1 MATIKKINH
10 IGIAVEDM
18 QAALPFW
25 QEVMGIQLDHQ
36 EENLDHTSQIA
47 FLPVGESDLEL
58 VAPITPESGM
68 AKFLSEHGGGG
79 GGRGGGGIHH
89 ICFEVDDIVGMLANL
104 KAAGV
109 RLINETPQQMEG
121 RLMAFVHPKSTG
133 GILIEFYELTK

>member
-25 QEVMGIQLDHQ
+25 QEVMGIELDRK

-58 VAPITPESGM
+58 VSPITPESTM
-68 AKFLSEHGGGG
+68 AKFLREHGP
-79 GGRGGGGIHH
+79 GIHH
-89 ICFEVDDIVGMLANL
+89 ICFEVDDILGMLTQL

-133 GILIEFYELTK
+133 GVLIEFYELTK